1 MIARSAYIVQTQVIG
16 LGDHPFL
23 QKTGIRPIF
32 HPIFTSKR
40 CFSNMR
46 TSILDTCRP
55 IPLPPTPFIQNL
67 GRVCFNPQR
76 IPLRSKNEARLY
88 LFGDLL
94 HRSGEGS
101 DFETALPLQLDR
113 DWWLFGYD
121 SSLEDQRM
129 NHLCFELH
137 PPIELRATVAGKVQA
152 EGKVFV
158 HLYPSG
164 YVVVHLAVV
173 LKHRCLE
180 SLASLRRAVL
190 ETRPWRSDG
199 TWIWSSKLGT
209 AKLREVIEL
218 VQSSILGSVFID
230 LAGPT
235 RQDRWHFAIR
245 LLTKATASEIVSGF
259 IEGQYEQFNLA
270 RSEEYLLSSRQG
282 VICGLS
288 ESRSRWRAHSLFW
301 QVFTLYEFVLLKYHI
316 YDSYADFLR
325 SEIGDLRERR
335 LGVTQK
341 LAKEGVL
348 RLSAYDRRIPRYLL
362 TLDTYIRALS
372 PFLRRVYSSLS
383 DGTGFGERR
392 ARLLE
397 LVEEWEE
404 EVEKWEPIVVM
415 LWKKIVSPLH
425 SLLGLG

>member
-1 MIARSAYIVQTQVIG
+1 
-16 LGDHPFL
+16 
-23 QKTGIRPIF
+23 
-32 HPIFTSKR
+32 
-40 CFSNMR
+40 
-46 TSILDTCRP
+46 
-55 IPLPPTPFIQNL
+55 
-67 GRVCFNPQR
+67 
-76 IPLRSKNEARLY
+76 
-88 LFGDLL
+88 
-94 HRSGEGS
+94 
-101 DFETALPLQLDR
+101 
-113 DWWLFGYD
+113 
-121 SSLEDQRM
+121 M

-288 ESRSRWRAHSLFW
+288 ESRSRWRAHSLF
-301 QVFTLYEFVLLKYHI
+301 
-316 YDSYADFLR
+316 
-325 SEIGDLRERR
+325 ERR

-415 LWKKIVSPLH
+415 LWKKIMSPLH